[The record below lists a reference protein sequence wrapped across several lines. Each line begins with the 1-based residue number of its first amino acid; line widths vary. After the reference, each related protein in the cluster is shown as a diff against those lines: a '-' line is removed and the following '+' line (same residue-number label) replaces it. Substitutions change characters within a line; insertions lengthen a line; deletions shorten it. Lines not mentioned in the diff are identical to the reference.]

1 LVDSKRN
8 EAIETYKRL
17 IIIAWVNFDFN
28 DVARLLGVV
37 FGHGLLVDAESD
49 LETPSVYRSVE
60 SDDYIYG
67 Y

>member
-1 LVDSKRN
+1 
-8 EAIETYKRL
+8 
-17 IIIAWVNFDFN
+17 VNFDFK

-60 SDDYIYG
+60 SDG
-67 Y
+67 YTRLLATLF